1 MITQLTDWMESN
13 LDAYLE
19 DLAWLVN
26 RDCGTDYKAG
36 VDGVADWVA
45 SRCAELGAE
54 IERRPQEDY
63 GDLLLARW
71 RGDGTA
77 RILLSAHMDT
87 VYPRGIAEQRQLRR
101 DGDRLVG
108 PGVSDM
114 KAGLLSGLYA
124 VQVLLDHE
132 SASWKEL
139 AFIFSSDEEVGSPV
153 SRDWLQ
159 EIALA
164 YDAGLVLES
173 ARPDGSLVTAR
184 KGGGFMEL
192 RVEGRPAHAGV
203 EPEKGASALRELAH
217 QIVELER
224 LNGTIAGAT
233 VVVTLAEGGSA
244 RNVVPAHARA
254 TIDARVVEERSRQDL
269 RTAIREVVQKRHV
282 PGTSVELIG
291 DIDRPPW
298 SRGRGTIRLYEQA
311 RDIAG
316 ELDISLGETR
326 SGGTSDGSFL
336 AGAGLPV
343 LDGLGP
349 IGGADHS
356 PDEYLEVPSIVPR
369 TAILAELIRRLAQPS
384 VDDRH
389 SDKN

>member
-1 MITQLTDWMESN
+1 MITQLTGWMESN
-13 LDAYLE
+13 LDAYLD
-19 DLAWLVN
+19 DLEWLVN

-36 VDGVADWVA
+36 VDAVGGWIAE
-45 SRCAELGAE
+45 RCKRLGAE
-54 IERRPQEDY
+54 IERRPQEEY

-71 RGDGTA
+71 RGDGRA

-87 VYPRGIAEQRQLRR
+87 VYLQGTAEQRQLRR
-101 DGDRLVG
+101 DGDRLIG

-124 VQVLLDHE
+124 VAALLDLG
-132 SASWKEL
+132 APSWKEVG
-139 AFIFSSDEEVGSPV
+139 FVFSSDEEVGSPV
-153 SRDWLQ
+153 SRDWLR
-159 EIALA
+159 ELAPA

-173 ARPDGSLVTAR
+173 ARPDGSVVTAR

-192 RVEGRPAHAGV
+192 RVEGRSAHAGV
-203 EPEKGASALRELAH
+203 EPQKGASALRELAH
-217 QIVELER
+217 QIIELER

-233 VVVTLAEGGSA
+233 VVVTLADAGSA
-244 RNVVPAHARA
+244 RNVVPAYARA
-254 TIDARVVEERSRQDL
+254 TIDARVVEERSRQEL
-269 RTAIREVVQKRHV
+269 RTAIRGVVQKRHV
-282 PGTSVELIG
+282 PGTSVELVG

-298 SRGRGTIRLYEQA
+298 SRDTGTVRLYEQA
-311 RDIAG
+311 HEIAQ
-316 ELDISLGETR
+316 ELGITLGETR
-326 SGGTSDGSFL
+326 SGGTSDGNFL

-369 TAILAELIRRLAQPS
+369 TVMLAELMRRLAQPS
-384 VDDRH
+384 
-389 SDKN
+389 SE